1 MSTFINLAMPH
12 PKSVMFSDFPE
23 ILQGQGLENYQNLH
37 LRLLYLLLHFFQTPS
52 FETAVVNT

>member
-23 ILQGQGLENYQNLH
+23 ILQGQGLYE
-37 LRLLYLLLHFFQTPS
+37 RLVEGVVTS
-52 FETAVVNT
+52 FLSRNCLMLFN

>member
-1 MSTFINLAMPH
+1 MPH

-37 LRLLYLLLHFFQTPS
+37 SRLLYLLLHFFQTPS